1 MNSEELAASHK
12 RMESEIFPQS
22 SPVTA
27 PAVAIEKA
35 SFCPWPSNS
44 CNFSSTN
51 KSVPVSVNLFLV

>member
-35 SFCPWPSNS
+35 SFCSLA
-44 CNFSSTN
+44 F
-51 KSVPVSVNLFLV
+51 KFMQLLFN